1 LLLAACACF
10 SAIIIINPRPTSSP
24 RDDARAAPQH
34 GVPPLLLSAQEEFDG
49 YIELLDATRESEEVE
64 AEIVAFYSRGAA

>member
-1 LLLAACACF
+1 M
-10 SAIIIINPRPTSSP
+10 P
-24 RDDARAAPQH
+24 APPPQQ

-49 YIELLDATRESEEVE
+49 YIELLNAIREREEVE